1 MRKTKTIITLVILL
15 ILSAIAIFTA
25 IRLYQL
31 RQKSVTPNVP
41 ESKPK
46 AATSSCQV
54 LTFNIS
60 TPTPTPVYTLTPTPT
75 PVYTLTP
82 TPTPVNTPT
91 PIITQTPIST
101 QTPNITSTPIPTQTP
116 LIAGAPTPT
125 TETSLPE
132 AGTSWPTGITIGI
145 GIALIIFSFILAF

>member
-75 PVYTLTP
+75 S
-82 TPTPVNTPT
+82 VNTPT

>member
-60 TPTPTPVYTLTPTPT
+60 TPTPTPVSTLTPTPT
-75 PVYTLTP
+75 SF
-82 TPTPVNTPT
+82 NTPT